1 MSLWDSIIVYLGFDS
16 PLSILKAFVD
26 VTIVAF
32 IIYKLLILIRD
43 TRAWQLM
50 KGVIFVL
57 LASKISEI
65 FGLNTIQYILEN
77 TIQYIAIAMI
87 VLFQPELRR
96 GLEQLGRSKFI
107 GILPSTESQEVAV
120 SNMVGA
126 IVAAVENLSGSKTG
140 AIIVLEGTT
149 KLGDVMDESI
159 EIDSKISTSLLINI
173 FKPDTPLHD
182 GAVIIRETR
191 IQAAAC
197 YLPLARSTMIP
208 KELGTRHRAAIG
220 ISEVS
225 DALAIVVSEETGQI
239 STASDGNL
247 QRGLTPDLL
256 RVKLRRHL
264 IIDKPKEKTSVW
276 KAFWKRGAKT
286 DEQ

>member
-1 MSLWDSIIVYLGFDS
+1 MSIWDNIIIYLGFDS
-16 PLSILKAFVD
+16 PISILRVSID
-26 VTIVAF
+26 VAIVSFA
-32 IIYKLLILIRD
+32 IYKLLVLIRD

-57 LASKISEI
+57 LAWKISEF
-65 FGLNTIQYILEN
+65 FGLNSIQYILEN

-107 GILPSTESQEVAV
+107 GILPSNESQEVAL

-140 AIIVLEGTT
+140 AIIVLEGAT
-149 KLGDVMDESI
+149 KLGDVMDESV
-159 EIDSKISTSLLINI
+159 EIDSKISTSILINI

-239 STASDGNL
+239 STANDGNL

-256 RVKLRRHL
+256 RVKLRKHL
-264 IIDKPKEKTSVW
+264 MIDKPVEKTNPL
-276 KAFWKRGAKT
+276 KKFWKRGAK
-286 DEQ
+286 

>member
-1 MSLWDSIIVYLGFDS
+1 MSLWDSIGIYLGFDS
-16 PLSILKAFVD
+16 PLSMLRSFVD
-26 VTIVAF
+26 ISIVAYA
-32 IIYKLLILIRD
+32 IYKLLVLIRD
-43 TRAWQLM
+43 TRAWQLV

-57 LASKISEI
+57 LASKISEL
-65 FGLNTIQYILEN
+65 FGFNTIQYILEN

-96 GLEQLGRSKFI
+96 GLEKLGSSRFI
-107 GILPSTESQEVAV
+107 GILLSGNSQEVTV
-120 SNMVGA
+120 SNMVES
-126 IVAAVENLSGSKTG
+126 IVAAVENLSSTKTG
-140 AIIVLEGTT
+140 ALMILEGAT

-256 RVKLRRHL
+256 RVKLRKHL
-264 IIDKPKEKTSVW
+264 MIDKSKDKSRKWT
-276 KAFWKRGAKT
+276 AFWKREAKNNG
-286 DEQ
+286 

>member
-1 MSLWDSIIVYLGFDS
+1 
-16 PLSILKAFVD
+16 
-26 VTIVAF
+26 
-32 IIYKLLILIRD
+32 
-43 TRAWQLM
+43 
-50 KGVIFVL
+50 
-57 LASKISEI
+57 
-65 FGLNTIQYILEN
+65 
-77 TIQYIAIAMI
+77 MI

-107 GILPSTESQEVAV
+107 GIIPTADNKEVAV
-120 SNMVGA
+120 SNMVES
-126 IVAAVENLSGSKTG
+126 IVSAVETLSNSKTG
-140 AIIVLEGTT
+140 AIIVLEGST

-159 EIDSKISTSLLINI
+159 EMDSKISAGLLVNI

-239 STASDGNL
+239 ATAIDGNL
-247 QRGLTPDLL
+247 QRGLTPELL
-256 RVKLRRHL
+256 RLKLRKHL
-264 IIDKPKEKTSVW
+264 MIDKSKEKSGIW
-276 KAFWKRGAKT
+276 KTIWKKEAKKN
-286 DEQ
+286 E

>member
-1 MSLWDSIIVYLGFDS
+1 MTFWDYVVIYFGFESPFSLLRT
-16 PLSILKAFVD
+16 FVD
-26 VTIVAF
+26 VSIVAF
-32 IIYKLLILIRD
+32 VIYKLLVLIRD
-43 TRAWQLM
+43 TRAWQLV

-57 LASKISEI
+57 LVSKISEL
-65 FGLNTIQYILEN
+65 FGLTTIQFILTN
-77 TIQYIAIAMI
+77 TIQYIAITMI

-107 GILPSTESQEVAV
+107 GILPSSDNQEVAV
-120 SNMVGA
+120 SNMVEA
-126 IVAAVENLSGSKTG
+126 IVAAVEILASKKTG
-140 AIIVLEGTT
+140 AIIVMEGRT
-149 KLGDVMDESI
+149 KLGDIMDESV

-173 FKPDTPLHD
+173 FEPDTPLHD
-182 GAVIIRETR
+182 GAVIVRETR
-191 IQAAAC
+191 IQVAAC

-225 DALAIVVSEETGQI
+225 DAIAIVVSEETGQI

-256 RVKLRRHL
+256 RVKLRKHL
-264 IIDKPKEKTSVW
+264 MIDKNKEKLSKWRT
-276 KAFWKRGAKT
+276 FWKREAKKNG
-286 DEQ
+286 